1 MTKKTLAIRKLQPRK
16 WQARTHRLMSSR
28 KQILKEKC
36 VGEALL
42 LWLALSPLPRQLLV
56 IFSNESLECIR
67 ARRLRLRP
75 RHLTAGVERHH
86 DEHPIR
92 TIAAVHYVNS

>member
-1 MTKKTLAIRKLQPRK
+1 M
-16 WQARTHRLMSSR
+16 HRPMSSR
-28 KQILKEKC
+28 KQILKAKC

-67 ARRLRLRP
+67 ARRQRLRP
-75 RHLTAGVERHH
+75 RHLTAGAERHH
-86 DEHPIR
+86 DEHPTR
-92 TIAAVHYVNS
+92 TIAAVH